1 MKKIIAAVLLL
12 LIPTTTIMLQTAPK
26 NFDVWFEHILETEG
40 GYVNHP
46 RDPGGHTN
54 KGITLDTYSDWLG
67 YRASVE
73 QLKSIPNRHVKAI
86 YRENYWNKV
95 RASELPSGLDV
106 VVADAAVNKGV
117 DKASRILQEILGVEV
132 DGVIGSETIAE
143 TYRHKVSYL
152 VYTYSEERLK
162 FYRSLS
168 TYNIF
173 GYGWEKRVY
182 RSAYLALSLI

>member
-1 MKKIIAAVLLL
+1 
-12 LIPTTTIMLQTAPK
+12 MLQTAPK
-26 NFDVWFEHILETEG
+26 YFDVWFEHILETEG

-54 KGITLDTYSDWLG
+54 IGITLDTYSDWLG

-73 QLKSIPNRHVKAI
+73 QLKNIPNRHVKAI

-106 VVADAAVNKGV
+106 VVGDAAVNKGV

-143 TYRHKVSYL
+143 AHRHKVSYL
-152 VYTYSEERLK
+152 AYTYSEERLK

-168 TYNIF
+168 TYDIF
-173 GYGWEKRVY
+173 CLLYTSPSPRD
-182 RSAYLALSLI
+182 

>member
-67 YRASVE
+67 YMASVE
-73 QLKSIPNRHVKAI
+73 QLKNIPNRHVKAI

-95 RASELPSGLDV
+95 RADELPSGVDV

-117 DKASRILQEILGVEV
+117 ERASKILQKILGVKS
-132 DGVIGSETIAE
+132 DGVIGYNTMVELNK
-143 TYRHKVSYL
+143 YKVSSVVS
-152 VYTYSEERLK
+152 VYSKERLK

-168 TYNIF
+168 TYDVF
-173 GYGWEKRVY
+173 GKGWEKRVY
-182 RSAYLALSLI
+182 HNAFLALSLI